1 MGDEALKSSCRDTE
15 WLHHLHVLREASLL
29 PLHNLTVPRALT
41 LPVNQPRG
49 ISFYEL
55 NLLLKTVEG
64 CVLPP
69 FLGHR
74 SSGWWGTYKSNQWPP
89 RGRRETQGPLRDTT
103 WLSLLPSNQTL
114 PLITGKWRHQPN
126 LVPFPSKH
134 QNDLLIQD
142 SSFNWCWQD
151 TVWLQHQTRPSSVT
165 VSIPQE
171 TKVKTR
177 QACGVRYRH
186 QTLGFGRWQL
196 F

>member
-1 MGDEALKSSCRDTE
+1 MGTHRWKKNCRSSDKSWIFFFFLRKSLIKGLLLQMGDEALKSSCRDTE

-49 ISFYEL
+49 ISFHEL

-64 CVLPP
+64 CILPP

-134 QNDLLIQD
+134 QMTYSYKIHRLTDAGRTPCD
-142 SSFNWCWQD
+142 F
-151 TVWLQHQTRPSSVT
+151 
-165 VSIPQE
+165 SI
-171 TKVKTR
+171 KHIR
-177 QACGVRYRH
+177 
-186 QTLGFGRWQL
+186 LS
-196 F
+196 